1 MDVTLPVLVIKVLQ
15 TLEKADC
22 QAYLV
27 GGAVRDLLM
36 GKPATDWDFATPAK
50 PETIIKVFK
59 DSFYDNR
66 FGTVGIAEK
75 HLGGKGDGVIEITT
89 FRTESGYSDKRRPDK
104 VEFAE
109 RLNEDL
115 QRRDFTINAMALRV
129 LTYTQGKA
137 EVEIIDPFSGK
148 TDLKKKQIKAVG
160 NPDQRFQEDALRLM
174 RAIRIGA
181 ELGFSIE
188 A

>member
-59 DSFYDNR
+59 DAFYDNR

-75 HLGGKGDGVIEITT
+75 HLGGKGDGVMEITT
-89 FRTESGYSDKRRPDK
+89 FRTEAGYSDRRRPDK
-104 VEFAE
+104 IEFADS
-109 RLNEDL
+109 LDEDL
-115 QRRDFTINAMALRV
+115 QRRDFTINAMALRI
-129 LTYTQGKA
+129 LDYRNGKA
-137 EVEIIDPFSGK
+137 KVEVINTF
-148 TDLKKKQIKAVG
+148 
-160 NPDQRFQEDALRLM
+160 
-174 RAIRIGA
+174 
-181 ELGFSIE
+181 
-188 A
+188 